1 MPRLAVTG
9 HRDLSPATAAM
20 VDQVIRAALRD
31 HAGTITGLSNLA
43 DGADHIFARAVL
55 DAGGALEAFI
65 PARKFRAGL
74 PRQAQREF
82 DDLLARASAVHDL
95 PFTESNSESHM
106 AASKLMID
114 SADELFAVWDGQP
127 ARAYGGTADAVA
139 YARQRHIPIRLI
151 WPPGSRRE

>member
-1 MPRLAVTG
+1 MHRLAVTG
-9 HRDLSPATAAM
+9 HRDLSPATAVL
-20 VDQVIRAALRD
+20 VDQAIRAALRD
-31 HAGTITGLSNLA
+31 HAGAVTGLSNLA

-65 PARKFRAGL
+65 PAREFRAGL
-74 PRQAQREF
+74 PRETHREY
-82 DDLLARASAVHDL
+82 DDLLALASAVHDL
-95 PFTESNSESHM
+95 PYIESNSESHM

-114 SADELFAVWDGQP
+114 SAHELFAVWDGQP

-139 YARQRHIPIRLI
+139 YARERQIPIRLI